1 VAFAGCH
8 NGATQLKQSEM
19 TVDVTTVTMPG
30 LSLPEWSAAEILDM
44 PVADEEVLRAVI
56 YRAGAGKWHWS
67 ISALGL
73 ERGELISA
81 GIERSAAAARTTA
94 TSEIAKCIE
103 SALD

>member
-1 VAFAGCH
+1 M
-8 NGATQLKQSEM
+8 S
-19 TVDVTTVTMPG
+19 VDVITATAPE
-30 LSLPEWSAAEILDM
+30 LSSPEWSAAEVLDM
-44 PVADEEVLRAVI
+44 PLADEEVLRAVI
-56 YRAGAGKWHWS
+56 YRASARKWHWS

-81 GIERSAAAARTTA
+81 GVERSAAAARTTA

>member
-1 VAFAGCH
+1 
-8 NGATQLKQSEM
+8 
-19 TVDVTTVTMPG
+19 MPG
-30 LSLPEWSAAEILDM
+30 LSLPERSAAEILDM